1 MLVKYN
7 CDESQTIVYRVLALA
22 LLKMKMDLLIFPH
35 VTYLEPHWADIYIY
49 MYIYETDGSDW
60 ALQHVATFGHV
71 LIIYIYHIN
80 S

>member
-1 MLVKYN
+1 MLVTYN

-49 MYIYETDGSDW
+49 MYIYETDWSDG
-60 ALQHVATFGHV
+60 ALQYVVSFVHV
-71 LIIYIYHIN
+71 LIYHIN

>member
-35 VTYLEPHWADIYIY
+35 VTYL
-49 MYIYETDGSDW
+49 
-60 ALQHVATFGHV
+60 
-71 LIIYIYHIN
+71 
-80 S
+80 